1 MLVRNPLAQNGN
13 QHMVVYIVKTAL
25 YVALNKP
32 LCPCEI
38 FLHIFER
45 RMAAFVYA
53 EAVGVVAE
61 GWLVN
66 ALQDEPHHLL
76 YQFVVE

>member
-1 MLVRNPLAQNGN
+1 MLVRNPLSQNSN
-13 QHMVVYIVKTAL
+13 QHMMVYIVKTAL

-32 LCPCEI
+32 LCPREI
-38 FLHIFER
+38 FLHIFEC

-61 GWLVN
+61 GWLIN
-66 ALQDEPHHLL
+66 TL
-76 YQFVVE
+76 

>member
-1 MLVRNPLAQNGN
+1 
-13 QHMVVYIVKTAL
+13 
-25 YVALNKP
+25 
-32 LCPCEI
+32 
-38 FLHIFER
+38 
-45 RMAAFVYA
+45 MAAFVYA

-66 ALQDEPHHLL
+66 ALQYEPHHLL